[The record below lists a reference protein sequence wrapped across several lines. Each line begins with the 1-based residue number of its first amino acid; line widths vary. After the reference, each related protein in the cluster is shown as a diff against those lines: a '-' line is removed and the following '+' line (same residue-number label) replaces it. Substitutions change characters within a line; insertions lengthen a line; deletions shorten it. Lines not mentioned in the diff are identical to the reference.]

1 LIELNWLPP
10 ATNWNELAIAA
21 AQEPNECTR
30 WKRLIACAN
39 YNLDFMQTAKLDR
52 LTQKSFPGR
61 GPAAAG
67 EPLRL
72 AVLGSST
79 LKHLVPAIRAGAL
92 RRGIWLDVFEGEYGQ
107 YRQELLDDHS
117 SLAGFRPDVVL
128 LALDANHMAGLARER
143 VNDAIDSITSCW
155 LAAKHN
161 HGAVVIHQTI
171 LPIFARVLGNNEQ
184 RESQSPA
191 AIVDAINSCLRQ
203 LADEHNVHLLAADSY
218 ASAHGVR
225 EWFDQVLWHRSKQEI
240 HPRVSHFYG
249 DLVGRLVAA
258 LRGRSSKCLVLDLD
272 NTLWGGV
279 IGDDGLEGIQLG
291 QGSAM
296 GEAFVAFQQYAQ
308 RLSRRGIILAIC
320 SKNDEANALSA
331 FEDHPDM
338 VLKRKDISCFVANWQ
353 DKASNLRH
361 IASALNIGLDSLVFA
376 DDSPFERNL
385 IRQELPEI
393 QVPELPQD
401 PSLYVSTLAD
411 AGYFESL
418 AVTAEDRE
426 RIVQY
431 RANEERDRLR
441 SSSTDMDGYLRG
453 LGMDL
458 VVRPFDFTGLSRIV
472 QLINKTNQFNL
483 TTRRYT
489 EADVRA
495 VMSDPGAA
503 AYQFR
508 LTDRFGDNG
517 VIAILIGRLEN
528 PMDLRMDTWLMSC
541 RVLGRQVEEACL
553 NVMVDAARKLGATR
567 ICGEYLP
574 TAKNQMVRELFA
586 RLGFTLRKTYGDGGT
601 DWSLSLPGYEKQP
614 VIMQVTLPD

>member
-1 LIELNWLPP
+1 MVRSG
-10 ATNWNELAIAA
+10 ALASVEARNT
-21 AQEPNECTR
+21 PS
-30 WKRLIACAN
+30 
-39 YNLDFMQTAKLDR
+39 
-52 LTQKSFPGR
+52 SFP
-61 GPAAAG
+61 
-67 EPLRL
+67 
-72 AVLGSST
+72 
-79 LKHLVPAIRAGAL
+79 
-92 RRGIWLDVFEGEYGQ
+92 
-107 YRQELLDDHS
+107 LLW
-117 SLAGFRPDVVL
+117 RP
-128 LALDANHMAGLARER
+128 R
-143 VNDAIDSITSCW
+143 W
-155 LAAKHN
+155 
-161 HGAVVIHQTI
+161 Q
-171 LPIFARVLGNNEQ
+171 
-184 RESQSPA
+184 
-191 AIVDAINSCLRQ
+191 
-203 LADEHNVHLLAADSY
+203 
-218 ASAHGVR
+218 
-225 EWFDQVLWHRSKQEI
+225 
-240 HPRVSHFYG
+240 
-249 DLVGRLVAA
+249 
-258 LRGRSSKCLVLDLD
+258 
-272 NTLWGGV
+272 
-279 IGDDGLEGIQLG
+279 IG
-291 QGSAM
+291 GSA
-296 GEAFVAFQQYAQ
+296 AWTLFQMPGPRSRQQDAQ